1 MINGKKIN
9 SDKFEIVLK
18 NYEISEEGN
27 EIEFN
32 VNENTKVKA
41 KLIIKNKSTSLK
53 SFNVASKREVFTHN
67 KSDIKSENIQNK
79 PINTSSNFQ
88 DRLKMFN
95 QSKTSTIPPKESFSN
110 TNLPKKINLNILS
123 QFEKKTSNNPILKQ
137 TPIFSKQNISVKNEE
152 EKENKEN
159 KIVEPQKEENKII
172 ETKEEIK
179 ISEPQKEENKIIT
192 ETKEEKRIPEPQKE
206 DKKIIIETK
215 EENKIIEPQKEE
227 NNTIIETKEEIKIIE
242 PQKEENKI
250 IIETKEENKKEVE
263 IPNEEMKKKEVEI
276 PKEEISETP
285 EKKDENSEEE
295 SKKLANRESL
305 DSNTT
310 SSTSKPASKSPFLD
324 SIPFEKYMEQNQDK
338 RKETFCEGF
347 FISSFPKENGK
358 VIERSQIKYI
368 SYCKHKDCSKLP
380 AMQPEIIFRYP
391 LEDTKYLELNNL
403 AATICFPSG
412 IKVCYH
418 QEDPLITENYMAPIT
433 NQLGERYYMMTYHF
447 YIKMNSLNYS
457 KNYSMHPLKHH
468 LMKFADGYLDNDLS
482 DKDVEKIQNELEFCQ
497 NLGFL
502 EYVYVPFCLCIIS
515 RYPYINQM
523 LKCLESIYKILADN
537 NDSFLINETIMYLI
551 NSIPIPKR
559 DAKLRFYIPYYPT
572 HIEITSPKYK
582 DMSLL
587 NNNYSLLLQLFPID
601 NIITIF
607 RLMIFEKKILFLD
620 KNYDTISKVTDCFVS
635 LLYPFQWVN
644 PFIPIM
650 SDQMVKY
657 LQAFLPFINGI
668 NRDLIPL
675 VAETL
680 KEVESTIKD
689 DEFFI
694 ISIDKKTIHLSSNI
708 IEAKSSNKIN
718 YLKYLNKETPKLP
731 TEIEKELRDELTK
744 IKEDIDANEKN
755 NRSSS
760 ISSHNSTMN
769 SLSVYDLQIKNAFL
783 HFFVQILYDYANY
796 LVQIDDEVV
805 FNKNL
810 LLQNRPK
817 KDHEF
822 YQEFTDTQNF
832 IQFTQNILKDD
843 YAYFNQQ
850 ISKRY
855 ERVKSI
861 PSNFKGEHI
870 FYIKPDFVKLDEID
884 FNLIDKDITERTSH
898 NNDFIDVSKK
908 ILYNDI
914 IIKNENYKSKD
925 CKVYK
930 FPESK
935 FEKKMTL
942 DFTPKIIHKLQDN
955 KKKQN
960 ELEIK
965 EEEKEKIKEEI
976 KDFMIKFFNS
986 DETIKNQEN
995 QKIEMCNVLKNPF
1008 GRHYFIQL
1016 LSQNHTDVK
1025 LINKDYSYL
1034 LEFFLFNALIG
1045 FLTEAETEIILEDI
1059 IKALKASK
1067 FYGEIVNKKN
1077 TITIFDKLLP
1087 KMYTYAKIVQIN
1099 FWKKWFEVE
1108 LFEKKNKDEIDED
1121 FIIEVLF
1128 QIINHMFV
1136 FKLEKDFIKKVGEE
1150 LIKDNFGENSEN
1162 YSILRDKLLNILA
1175 TKKY

>member
-18 NYEISEEGN
+18 NYEISEEGK
-27 EIEFN
+27 EIDFN

-206 DKKIIIETK
+206 DKKIIIET
-215 EENKIIEPQKEE
+215 KEE

-607 RLMIFEKKILFLD
+607 RLMIFEKK
-620 KNYDTISKVTDCFVS
+620 N
-635 LLYPFQWVN
+635 
-644 PFIPIM
+644 
-650 SDQMVKY
+650 
-657 LQAFLPFINGI
+657 
-668 NRDLIPL
+668 
-675 VAETL
+675 
-680 KEVESTIKD
+680 
-689 DEFFI
+689 I
-694 ISIDKKTIHLSSNI
+694 IS
-708 IEAKSSNKIN
+708 
-718 YLKYLNKETPKLP
+718 
-731 TEIEKELRDELTK
+731 
-744 IKEDIDANEKN
+744 
-755 NRSSS
+755 
-760 ISSHNSTMN
+760 
-769 SLSVYDLQIKNAFL
+769 
-783 HFFVQILYDYANY
+783 
-796 LVQIDDEVV
+796 
-805 FNKNL
+805 
-810 LLQNRPK
+810 
-817 KDHEF
+817 
-822 YQEFTDTQNF
+822 
-832 IQFTQNILKDD
+832 
-843 YAYFNQQ
+843 
-850 ISKRY
+850 
-855 ERVKSI
+855 
-861 PSNFKGEHI
+861 
-870 FYIKPDFVKLDEID
+870 
-884 FNLIDKDITERTSH
+884 
-898 NNDFIDVSKK
+898 
-908 ILYNDI
+908 
-914 IIKNENYKSKD
+914 
-925 CKVYK
+925 
-930 FPESK
+930 
-935 FEKKMTL
+935 
-942 DFTPKIIHKLQDN
+942 
-955 KKKQN
+955 
-960 ELEIK
+960 
-965 EEEKEKIKEEI
+965 
-976 KDFMIKFFNS
+976 
-986 DETIKNQEN
+986 
-995 QKIEMCNVLKNPF
+995 
-1008 GRHYFIQL
+1008 
-1016 LSQNHTDVK
+1016 
-1025 LINKDYSYL
+1025 
-1034 LEFFLFNALIG
+1034 
-1045 FLTEAETEIILEDI
+1045 
-1059 IKALKASK
+1059 
-1067 FYGEIVNKKN
+1067 
-1077 TITIFDKLLP
+1077 
-1087 KMYTYAKIVQIN
+1087 
-1099 FWKKWFEVE
+1099 
-1108 LFEKKNKDEIDED
+1108 
-1121 FIIEVLF
+1121 
-1128 QIINHMFV
+1128 
-1136 FKLEKDFIKKVGEE
+1136 
-1150 LIKDNFGENSEN
+1150 
-1162 YSILRDKLLNILA
+1162 
-1175 TKKY
+1175 